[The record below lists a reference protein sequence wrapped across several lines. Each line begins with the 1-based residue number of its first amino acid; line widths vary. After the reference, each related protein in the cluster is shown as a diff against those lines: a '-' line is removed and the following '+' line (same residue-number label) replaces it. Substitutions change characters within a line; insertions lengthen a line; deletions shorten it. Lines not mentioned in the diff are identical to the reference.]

1 LESQYEEMQLK
12 LARYF
17 QAAGLLEKAEST
29 LERLLD
35 FNNLSENGW
44 QTLLQLYLAEKDSIS
59 KTAYLN
65 AYERYSKMLERE
77 FGLEPEERFQKQYR
91 EML

>member
-44 QTLLQLYLAEKDSIS
+44 QTLLQLYLAEKDVFS

-77 FGLEPEERFQKQYR
+77 LGLEPEERFQKQYR